1 MERFGKRNKE
11 KTISLELSGLN
22 ITLTVGKHLRFT
34 PKTLS
39 DDASYFLASKC
50 LGSIFQMG
58 FKVSHLQ
65 IRDSLTEETKIFHTW
80 TDWIENHKND
90 RKTKAVNLRKTS
102 RTDPAGF
109 SRSKKITFSL
119 PQKVRNNR
127 FNSLYRKLTV
137 ATCLHIT
144 NHRSHKFISNFI
156 STWLRGRMGRS
167 FGQDNI
173 LFTDSLA
180 LLNNHHP
187 LTATYASRKV
197 TLSLSKPSLLHS

>member
-11 KTISLELSGLN
+11 KTISLELNCLN

-80 TDWIENHKND
+80 TDCIYD
-90 RKTKAVNLRKTS
+90 RKTKAVNLHKTS

-144 NHRSHKFISNFI
+144 SHRSHKFISNFI

>member
-1 MERFGKRNKE
+1 MPV
-11 KTISLELSGLN
+11 T
-22 ITLTVGKHLRFT
+22 
-34 PKTLS
+34 
-39 DDASYFLASKC
+39 
-50 LGSIFQMG
+50 

-144 NHRSHKFISNFI
+144 SHRSHKFISNFI

-197 TLSLSKPSLLHS
+197 TLSLSKLSLLHS

>member
-1 MERFGKRNKE
+1 MPV
-11 KTISLELSGLN
+11 T
-22 ITLTVGKHLRFT
+22 
-34 PKTLS
+34 
-39 DDASYFLASKC
+39 
-50 LGSIFQMG
+50 

-65 IRDSLTEETKIFHTW
+65 IRDSLTEETKIFYTW

-90 RKTKAVNLRKTS
+90 RKTKAVNLGKTS
-102 RTDPAGF
+102 RTDTE
-109 SRSKKITFSL
+109 ITFSL
-119 PQKVRNNR
+119 PQKVHNNR

-137 ATCLHIT
+137 ATCLYIT
-144 NHRSHKFISNFI
+144 SHRSHKFISNFI
-156 STWLRGRMGRS
+156 STWLRGRMGPS

>member
-1 MERFGKRNKE
+1 MIE
-11 KTISLELSGLN
+11 KQRLLICVKLPEQSWPE
-22 ITLTVGKHLRFT
+22 
-34 PKTLS
+34 
-39 DDASYFLASKC
+39 
-50 LGSIFQMG
+50 
-58 FKVSHLQ
+58 
-65 IRDSLTEETKIFHTW
+65 
-80 TDWIENHKND
+80 
-90 RKTKAVNLRKTS
+90 
-102 RTDPAGF
+102 GF

-127 FNSLYRKLTV
+127 FNRLYRKLTV

-144 NHRSHKFISNFI
+144 SHRSHKFISNFI

-167 FGQDNI
+167 FGQDNT

-197 TLSLSKPSLLHS
+197 TLSLSKPSLLHSQIKPATSLSCSAVYRSEKSALMFYV

>member
-1 MERFGKRNKE
+1 MERFGKWNKE

-50 LGSIFQMG
+50 LG
-58 FKVSHLQ
+58 LQ

-144 NHRSHKFISNFI
+144 SHRSHKFISNFI